1 MVLSFIRAK
10 YYKSN
15 LLITL
20 NKLLTNKINK
30 MKVAPEFQN
39 QEVETEEEEQK
50 KRLFAKNYSLSE
62 IVRLAEISKAKDF
75 RNS

>member
-1 MVLSFIRAK
+1 MAK
-10 YYKSN
+10 
-15 LLITL
+15 
-20 NKLLTNKINK
+20 KINK